1 MTDPDGGLTPAQY
14 EILEV
19 IWQSPECG
27 ATVSEVWHVI
37 GERRGI
43 TRTTVLNQI
52 DRLERRGWVQRK
64 KHSDGYRYI
73 ATQSREFAAGS
84 LVNEFVDSFFGGS
97 ASELVMSLLG
107 SKKIKPAEI
116 ARLRKLLDERV
127 PKKKSDM

>member
-1 MTDPDGGLTPAQY
+1 MTDPDRGLTPAQY

-19 IWQSPECG
+19 LWRSPESG

-64 KHSDGYRYI
+64 KHPGGYRYV
-73 ATQSREFAAGS
+73 ATRSRESAARG
-84 LVNEFVDSFFGGS
+84 LVDQFVESFFGGS
-97 ASELVMSLLG
+97 ASELVMSLFG
-107 SKKIKPAEI
+107 SKKLKPSEVSK
-116 ARLRKLLDERV
+116 LRKLLDDRIS
-127 PKKKSDM
+127 KK

>member
-19 IWQSPECG
+19 IWNSPSG

-37 GERRGI
+37 GERRGV

-64 KHSDGYRYI
+64 KHSDGYRYS
-73 ATQSREFAAGS
+73 ATQSRESAAQGI
-84 LVNEFVDSFFGGS
+84 VNQFVDSFFGGS
-97 ASELVMSLLG
+97 AGELVMSLFG
-107 SKKIKPAEI
+107 SKRIKPADV
-116 ARLRKLLDERV
+116 ARLRKILDDQT
-127 PKKKSDM
+127 PKKKPNP